1 MIDILEYVECLRKD
15 KQIPFPWIIQLEI
28 TDICPFACPQ
38 CYKKGQLN
46 KQMDFTKIVQ
56 MLKECSENG
65 TKLFVLNG
73 GEPLLYYK
81 IIDLIKKSAEEAN
94 SRTNALRKDRC
105 FKIGELIDSTHIEV
119 QLLSDTEV
127 IPSRALT
134 ALSRSM
140 ITLDS
145 ANILDDHIYRGCVL
159 KSETIKTS
167 CNINITNI
175 SDVQLLTSITERVFC
190 QTNMNNRDKKL
201 SREYTEK
208 IRSIML
214 EYINQKTLTDNQFKV

>member
-1 MIDILEYVECLRKD
+1 MFEYNLSVTLSD
-15 KQIPFPWIIQLEI
+15 NSNLSD
-28 TDICPFACPQ
+28 T
-38 CYKKGQLN
+38 
-46 KQMDFTKIVQ
+46 
-56 MLKECSENG
+56 
-65 TKLFVLNG
+65 
-73 GEPLLYYK
+73 

-94 SRTNALRKDRC
+94 SRTNALRKGRS

-175 SDVQLLTSITERVFC
+175 SDVQLLTTITEMVFG

-214 EYINQKTLTDNQFKV
+214 QYINQKTLTDNQFKA

>member
-1 MIDILEYVECLRKD
+1 MFEYNLSVTLSD
-15 KQIPFPWIIQLEI
+15 NSNLSD
-28 TDICPFACPQ
+28 T
-38 CYKKGQLN
+38 
-46 KQMDFTKIVQ
+46 
-56 MLKECSENG
+56 
-65 TKLFVLNG
+65 
-73 GEPLLYYK
+73 

-94 SRTNALRKDRC
+94 SRTNALRKGRC

-134 ALSRSM
+134 ALSRS
-140 ITLDS
+140 
-145 ANILDDHIYRGCVL
+145 NILDDHIYRGCVL

-175 SDVQLLTSITERVFC
+175 SDVQLLTTITEMVFG

>member
-1 MIDILEYVECLRKD
+1 M
-15 KQIPFPWIIQLEI
+15 
-28 TDICPFACPQ
+28 
-38 CYKKGQLN
+38 
-46 KQMDFTKIVQ
+46 
-56 MLKECSENG
+56 
-65 TKLFVLNG
+65 
-73 GEPLLYYK
+73 
-81 IIDLIKKSAEEAN
+81 
-94 SRTNALRKDRC
+94 
-105 FKIGELIDSTHIEV
+105 
-119 QLLSDTEV
+119 
-127 IPSRALT
+127 T

-175 SDVQLLTSITERVFC
+175 SDVQLLTTITEMVFG